1 MKSLFQAPQG
11 SPFQSL
17 SFPERL
23 SLLGSAFRGD
33 TQPMQQAAQ
42 RGRQLQALEAE
53 RARQLQALEAER
65 AQRQELGRILGG
77 QQTPAFLRPG
87 GAEYDP
93 QQYQQGMMRQLASLG
108 TPKAIDILSEQSLPS
123 AKGSAL
129 ERIASRI
136 MNESTEQG
144 EPIDFVTALSLA
156 KSGLGQGLTFKEGEI
171 MPIAGALP
179 VRQQLAQAREAGK
192 QEAKTKFEPA
202 RAAETKKA
210 EKEAEI
216 RVQRIAAFPKIEA
229 AYQSKVANSDNALQL
244 IDEILPR
251 VNILTAGFLTPAIS
265 QRGSPAFNLK
275 KDIDSILA
283 FLGFNE
289 LQVMR
294 DNSPTGGAL
303 GQVAVRELELL
314 QAAKANIENSQSPK
328 QLRRNLN
335 RLKRILAEDRK
346 RLDTA
351 YNREAS
357 FVIKQAQKEEVGQP
371 LFALPQYTG
380 EEQVVLPQY
389 TVEEAEAEQKRRE
402 EAKRKSRGL
411 Q

>member
-53 RARQLQALEAER
+53 RARQLQAAEAER
-65 AQRQELGRILGG
+65 AQRQELGRILSG

-93 QQYQQGMMRQLASLG
+93 QQYQQGILMQLGALG
-108 TPKAIDILSEQSLPS
+108 TPKAIDVLSEQSLPS
-123 AKGSAL
+123 AKPSAVAGSAL

-136 MNESTEQG
+136 MNESTQQG
-144 EPIDFVTALSLA
+144 EPIDFITALSLA

-210 EKEAEI
+210 EKEAEL

-229 AYQSKVANSDNALQL
+229 AYQSKVANSDNAIEL

-265 QRGSPAFNLK
+265 QPGSPAFNLK

-289 LQVMR
+289 LATMR

-328 QLRRNLN
+328 QLRRNLD
-335 RLKRILAEDRK
+335 RLKRILTEDRK

-357 FVIKQAQKEEVGQP
+357 FVIKQAQKEEVEQP
-371 LFALPQYTG
+371 QFVVPQYTEEEQVALPQYTW
-380 EEQVVLPQY
+380 
-389 TVEEAEAEQKRRE
+389 EEAEAEL
-402 EAKRKSRGL
+402 KSRGL
-411 Q
+411 